1 MTITMKKEEFR
12 VPCLATRPNADLA
25 RDLPWVSLVSL
36 SLQEQN
42 AQPAYWLPKENLDIL
57 LDIIDQFSRYERDW
71 DSYDSPPFDLIVIER
86 AKKLVTKL
94 LQLGI
99 PGPNLIPASSGSI
112 ILDWRTREVH
122 LEIDIDPE
130 GDDVVYIS
138 GQYIGGEM
146 EYIGPLD
153 EISNGHRR
161 TLNQVL
167 CLLKYKSGRKTFDIK

>member
-1 MTITMKKEEFR
+1 MTITMKREEFH
-12 VPCLATRPNADLA
+12 VPYLPNQPEPATA
-25 RDLPWVSLVSL
+25 RDLSLVSPDSL

-42 AQPAYWLPKENLDIL
+42 AQPAYRLPKDNLDIL

-86 AKKLVTKL
+86 AKELVTKL
-94 LQLGI
+94 LQHGI

-138 GQYIGGEM
+138 GQYITDEI

-153 EISNGHRR
+153 KISNGHRR

-167 CLLKYKSGRKTFDIK
+167 CLLKYTSRHKTSDVK

>member
-1 MTITMKKEEFR
+1 MKKEEYR
-12 VPCLATRPNADLA
+12 VPYLATRPKAAHD
-25 RDLPWVSLVSL
+25 RDLSWVSPVSL

-42 AQPAYWLPKENLDIL
+42 AHPAYQLPKDNLDIL
-57 LDIIDQFSRYERDW
+57 LDQIDQFSRFERDW

-86 AKKLVTKL
+86 AKELVTKL
-94 LQLGI
+94 LQHGI

-138 GQYIGGEM
+138 GQYIADEI

-153 EISNGHRR
+153 KISNGHRR

-167 CLLKYKSGRKTFDIK
+167 CLLKYTSRYKTL

>member
-1 MTITMKKEEFR
+1 MTITMKKEEYR
-12 VPCLATRPNADLA
+12 VPYLAAQLKVTHA
-25 RDLPWVSLVSL
+25 RDPSWVSPVSL
-36 SLQEQN
+36 SLQDQN
-42 AQPAYWLPKENLDIL
+42 TQLAYPLPKDNLGIL
-57 LDIIDQFSRYERDW
+57 LDKIDQFSRFERDW
-71 DSYDSPPFDLIVIER
+71 DSYDSPPFDFIVIER
-86 AKKLVTKL
+86 AKELVIKL
-94 LQLGI
+94 LQHGI

-138 GQYIGGEM
+138 GQYIADEI

-167 CLLKYKSGRKTFDIK
+167 CLLKYTSVYKTL

>member
-1 MTITMKKEEFR
+1 MTITMKKEEYR
-12 VPCLATRPNADLA
+12 VPDLATRPKATHA
-25 RDLPWVSLVSL
+25 RGPSWVSTFSL
-36 SLQEQN
+36 SPQEHSVQLVD
-42 AQPAYWLPKENLDIL
+42 QLPKDNLDIL
-57 LDIIDQFSRYERDW
+57 LDQFDQFSRFERDW

-86 AKKLVTKL
+86 AKELVTKL
-94 LQLGI
+94 LQHGI
-99 PGPNLIPASSGSI
+99 PVPNLIPASSGSI
-112 ILDWRTREVH
+112 ILDWRTEEVH

-138 GQYIGGEM
+138 GQYITDEI

-167 CLLKYKSGRKTFDIK
+167 CLLKYTSGYKTL

>member
-12 VPCLATRPNADLA
+12 VPYLATRPKATHAHDLSSMS
-25 RDLPWVSLVSL
+25 PFSL
-36 SLQEQN
+36 SPQEYNVQL
-42 AQPAYWLPKENLDIL
+42 AYQLPKDNLDIL
-57 LDIIDQFSRYERDW
+57 LDQIDQFSRFERDW
-71 DSYDSPPFDLIVIER
+71 DSYDSPPFDSIVIER
-86 AKKLVTKL
+86 TKELVTKL
-94 LQLGI
+94 LQHGI

-112 ILDWRTREVH
+112 ILDWRTEEVH

-138 GQYIGGEM
+138 GQYITDEI

-167 CLLKYKSGRKTFDIK
+167 CLIKYTSG